1 MAWGLDTGS
10 FLNAFTGFTSRRGVP
25 EIMNS
30 DNDTSFVRAVNE
42 LKEVAGQLDK
52 DKIQIMT
59 AQKGV
64 KWAFNPPEAPHFS
77 GAHEVIVKAAKKAIY
92 SVLSNSDVTD
102 ED

>member
-64 KWAFNPPEAPHFS
+64 KW
-77 GAHEVIVKAAKKAIY
+77 VKKLVGIRE
-92 SVLSNSDVTD
+92 SVARLHLTVN
-102 ED
+102 